1 MMFFIV
7 FLVMLLVVF
16 LVLVVMVMMVITV
29 KIIRVV
35 VFDTSV
41 GMQRATRNE
50 RAAQYCNTQQP

>member
-16 LVLVVMVMMVITV
+16 LVLVVMMVITV

-41 GMQRATRNE
+41 GMQRAARNE